1 MARTHWLVS
10 NFVNR
15 DVVARRGGV
24 HIRRWRGNGRMDVGY
39 WGREVAHERMIVPV
53 IRPVHG
59 DGATEL
65 LLASYL
71 GLEVDKRLLGRNYH
85 VGRNILAVGDLGW
98 GGNRGTCLFNFLR
111 ECVGSTLQR
120 VTEVEGTY
128 HELGRSS
135 AVVDQ
140 SAGVMPAATSL
151 FCPTTVTI

>member
-1 MARTHWLVS
+1 
-10 NFVNR
+10 
-15 DVVARRGGV
+15 
-24 HIRRWRGNGRMDVGY
+24 MDVSGGY
-39 WGREVAHERMIVPV
+39 WGREVVHERMIVPV
-53 IRPVHG
+53 IRPVHA

-71 GLEVDKRLLGRNYH
+71 GLEVEKRPLGRNYH
-85 VGRNILAVGDLGW
+85 VGRNLLAVGDLGW
-98 GGNRGTCLFNFLR
+98 GGNRRVCGFKFLR

-140 SAGVMPAATSL
+140 SAGVMPAASL
-151 FCPTTVTI
+151 FCPITVTI